1 MLATV
6 MGYIN
11 EQQTTCNCTQSW
23 TYGIV
28 WLTTPRRNKNTQI
41 ANRAHTSDSL
51 LPHERGNP
59 PQCTCCQTVL
69 TIEHLLLHCNN
80 YTSIRNKYYDTTTLS
95 ELFSKI
101 SPHKIL
107 EFLKECD
114 LYHKI

>member
-1 MLATV
+1 MSESQD
-6 MGYIN
+6 GGS
-11 EQQTTCNCTQSW
+11 QTGSYN
-23 TYGIV
+23 I
-28 WLTTPRRNKNTQI
+28 
-41 ANRAHTSDSL
+41 
-51 LPHERGNP
+51 
-59 PQCTCCQTVL
+59 CCKTVL

-95 ELFSKI
+95 ELFSKV